1 MLLKIMGLFG
11 ILLAIVNVFIT
22 VIEGNLFFLIFVLF
36 GAAIGLRVY
45 GPKGSIWNKSG

>member
-1 MLLKIMGLFG
+1 MLLKIMGLLG

-22 VIEGNLFFLIFVLF
+22 VIEGNPFFLIFVLL